1 MDVINKISKV
11 AGLPDAPVTNPREEF
26 QVAHAFYVNG
36 CVFDVRNTYAIKFS
50 AI

>member
-11 AGLPDAPVTNPREEF
+11 PGLLDAPVINPREEF

-36 CVFDVRNTYAIKFS
+36 SVWFFGTPVVARTKLI
-50 AI
+50 